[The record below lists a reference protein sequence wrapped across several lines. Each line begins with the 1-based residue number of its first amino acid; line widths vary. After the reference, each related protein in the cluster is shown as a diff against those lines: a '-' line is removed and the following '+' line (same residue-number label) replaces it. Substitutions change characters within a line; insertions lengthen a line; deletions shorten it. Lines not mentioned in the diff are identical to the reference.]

1 MSDVTADRGFAFVPH
16 TADMTVTAWAPT
28 DTGCLDQA
36 VRGLVAAFAE
46 VPAATAAT
54 ERPYSCPPAAD
65 TELLVQVLEE
75 VIYLL
80 DARGLLAR
88 GARLDRRPDGGL
100 VGALLVVPASAAR
113 EVGPVPK
120 AVTRHRLAFGRDDAG
135 GWRCSATVDV

>member
-1 MSDVTADRGFAFVPH
+1 MSDVPADRGFAFLPH

-46 VPAATAAT
+46 VPATTAAS
-54 ERPYSCPPAAD
+54 EVPYSCPPAAD
-65 TELLVQVLEE
+65 SELLVQVLEE

-80 DARGLLAR
+80 DAQGLLAC

-100 VGALLVVPASAAR
+100 AGTLLVVPATAAR
-113 EVGPVPK
+113 PVGPVPK
-120 AVTRHRLAFGRDDAG
+120 AVTRHRLAFGRGAD